1 MQHCPLWRPLVA
13 AAESTYKQNCLKQL
27 ITFKYST
34 TVCQPLLNLI
44 RVLCRVAENGA
55 LLGYLDVTLKSL
67 MIENIMIS
75 LKYCNWTF

>member
-13 AAESTYKQNCLKQL
+13 AAKSTYKQNYLKQL
-27 ITFKYST
+27 IAFKYS
-34 TVCQPLLNLI
+34 VCHPLLNLI
-44 RVLCRVAENGA
+44 RVLCRVAENEA

>member
-13 AAESTYKQNCLKQL
+13 AAESTYKQNYLKQL